1 MYVNQGIRYEGD
13 LSTNRN
19 RTGVLVPCQASG
31 QGSVQTK
38 AQQRLPA
45 QHWGDNQL
53 QCFSSCLQ
61 GSVVPTP
68 PHINNQPRAQPVIKM
83 MTGIALNI

>member
-1 MYVNQGIRYEGD
+1 MLIKVSDMREIYQQIEIGPVCWCRARHLAKALCKQRHSKGSQHSTGGD
-13 LSTNRN
+13 
-19 RTGVLVPCQASG
+19 
-31 QGSVQTK
+31 
-38 AQQRLPA
+38 
-45 QHWGDNQL
+45 DQL